1 MQIIEITSENQLQ
14 QLLNE
19 AQHKTLWIFKHSSRC
34 SISYNALAE
43 FQAYAREL
51 LEDDAPILCL
61 VKVIENRPVSETI
74 ARITGIEHASPQAI
88 LMKDGMAVWN
98 QSHWQITKAALI
110 KAMAEH
116 TS

>member
-1 MQIIEITSENQLQ
+1 MQIIEIQSENQLQ
-14 QLLNE
+14 QLLT
-19 AQHKTLWIFKHSSRC
+19 AALRSTLWIFKHSTRC
-34 SISYNALAE
+34 SISSAALAE

-51 LEDDAPILCL
+51 PEDAEPTLGL
-61 VKVIENRPVSETI
+61 VRVIENRPVSETI

-88 LMKDGMAVWN
+88 LMKDGTAVWN

-116 TS
+116 AS